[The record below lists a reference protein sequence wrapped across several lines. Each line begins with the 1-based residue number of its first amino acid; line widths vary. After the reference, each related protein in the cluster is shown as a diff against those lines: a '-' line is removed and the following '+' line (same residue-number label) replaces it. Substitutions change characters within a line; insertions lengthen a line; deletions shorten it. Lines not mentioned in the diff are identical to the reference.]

1 MTGGPLRHG
10 PNAPDKRSRRDS
22 AGGPGDCRLQALG
35 GAPSRRVMTRRSV
48 LAASLMGLAG
58 CLTESEPSSP
68 TESPTQASTPTQAQ
82 GLGTIEYTVVNE
94 DDETYRLEIAMENA
108 EGRVVQETIEPAF
121 EPGERVE
128 SGSAGDPPDMG
139 PYTLTFAIES
149 ASATHVWD
157 VRECARVHLQVTI
170 TSQGGITVERD
181 LCQN

>member
-1 MTGGPLRHG
+1 MSHPPIG
-10 PNAPDKRSRRDS
+10 
-22 AGGPGDCRLQALG
+22 
-35 GAPSRRVMTRRSV
+35 RRSFLV
-48 LAASLMGLAG
+48 VTATTLAG
-58 CLTESEPSSP
+58 CVTQPEPSTP
-68 TESPTQASTPTQAQ
+68 TDASTATASRTQAQ

-139 PYTLTFAIES
+139 PYTLTFSTES
-149 ASATHVWD
+149 ASAAHLWD
-157 VRECARVHLQVTI
+157 VRECARVHLQVTV
-170 TSQGGITVERD
+170 TGQGSITVERD